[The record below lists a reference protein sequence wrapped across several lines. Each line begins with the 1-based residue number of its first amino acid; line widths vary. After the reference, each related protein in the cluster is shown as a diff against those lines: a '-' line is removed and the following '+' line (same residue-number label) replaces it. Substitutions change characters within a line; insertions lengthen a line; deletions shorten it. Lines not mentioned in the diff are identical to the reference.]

1 MARGR
6 KHKVGKKHKGHT
18 KVVPAHM
25 LGKTHHKKGGKHKGR
40 HKK

>member
-1 MARGR
+1 MARG

-25 LGKTHHKKGGKHKGR
+25 LGKTHHKKGGRKGR